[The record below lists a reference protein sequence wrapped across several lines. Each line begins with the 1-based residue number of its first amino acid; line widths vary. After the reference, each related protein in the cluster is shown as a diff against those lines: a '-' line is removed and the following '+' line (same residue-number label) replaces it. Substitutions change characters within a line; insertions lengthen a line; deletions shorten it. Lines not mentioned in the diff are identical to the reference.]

1 VYWPSCLPF
10 SELRTGA
17 AAPVARG
24 PDIDAMR
31 LLLVEDYVPL
41 RHVVPQGLKEA
52 GFAVDASGDRA
63 EGLWYA

>member
-1 VYWPSCLPF
+1 
-10 SELRTGA
+10 
-17 AAPVARG
+17 VARG